1 MGKLTNVTKVALL
14 SCETVEECITLL
26 NWATREGSEDSSRVN
41 EHLRGLV
48 KSLQEQQTEAQHAIV
63 TLQHANEALK
73 LKHDEKVMG
82 ERIPRQSSD
91 VDADMVKEL
100 IKEKHAHAEPFSI
113 MDVAEYFQTSM
124 EVARNRVY
132 YLWHG
137 CGTSDPWPFFREN
150 FKPKRVSKHYVYYP
164 NNMKHETVARVVAMG
179 TATGYTMPVNLKPDE
194 VSNFEGRA
202 FKKTG
207 VNQ

>member
-1 MGKLTNVTKVALL
+1 MQFVESCEVVVMVKLSNVARVALL
-14 SCETVEECITLL
+14 GCDTVEEASTLL
-26 NWATREGSEDSSRVN
+26 RWAMAEHQTVEGAGPSSELFHTREMLKRA
-41 EHLRGLV
+41 
-48 KSLQEQQTEAQHAIV
+48 EASVV
-63 TLQHANEALK
+63 TLQHSNDALK

-91 VDADMVKEL
+91 VDADMVKAL
-100 IKEKHAHAEPFSI
+100 IKEKHAKAEPFTI

-164 NNMKHETVARVVAMG
+164 NNMKHETTARVVAMG
-179 TATGYTMPVNLKPDE
+179 TSTGYTMPVA
-194 VSNFEGRA
+194 V
-202 FKKTG
+202 G
-207 VNQ
+207 VKE